1 MKNYL
6 SRFRNILV
14 FILLMNMV
22 FIFNSEKIKNIY
34 SIIGTALLG
43 IFYLYINIIP
53 RKEKVLGKRLK
64 IMVGGYELL
73 IDSILCIFIESIV
86 YIYMFLIKEF
96 SLDTWVIIAN
106 TIVAL
111 IFSLFPL
118 INGFFRLLFTSRQI
132 GIVDRILL
140 RHTLN

>member
-1 MKNYL
+1 MILCYNLLKYKLNWGDIVKNYL
-6 SRFRNILV
+6 SRFRKILV

-34 SIIGTALLG
+34 SI
-43 IFYLYINIIP
+43 
-53 RKEKVLGKRLK
+53 
-64 IMVGGYELL
+64 
-73 IDSILCIFIESIV
+73 
-86 YIYMFLIKEF
+86 YMFLIKEF

-106 TIVAL
+106 TTVAL
-111 IFSLFPL
+111 ILSLLPL